1 MKRRLIAAG
10 VAAMLLAMF
19 AGASP
24 ASAATTP
31 RCDEGHW
38 PATVQGKPLSF
49 EPGGAAGYYVW
60 HDSDGWHLR
69 TTTPTDRPHS
79 FTGKIVSS
87 DDIRL
92 VRQFRDEGAD
102 RLSLNGNTITFS
114 MVTYNGVDGIDFKV
128 GCTESVSFAL
138 KANGRA
144 VPASNIWLGA
154 TGTARTNPF
163 RVHRVD

>member
-1 MKRRLIAAG
+1 MKLRLIAAG
-10 VAAMLLAMF
+10 LAAVLLTIV

-24 ASAATTP
+24 AAAAAEP

-38 PATVQGKPLSF
+38 PATVQGKPVSF
-49 EPGGAAGYYVW
+49 EQGGAAGYYVW

-69 TTTPTDRPHS
+69 TTTPADRPHS
-79 FTGKIVSS
+79 FAGKIVSS
-87 DDIRL
+87 DDIRV
-92 VRQFRDEGAD
+92 VRQVRDEGAD
-102 RLSLNGNTITFS
+102 RLSLNGGTITFS
-114 MVTYNGVDGIDFKV
+114 LVTYDGVDGIDFKV

-138 KANGRA
+138 EANGRTA
-144 VPASNIWLGA
+144 PASNIWLGA